1 MNKALRALART
12 ALLAALFV
20 LATYL
25 ALTIQPYV
33 SDSTIFNQT
42 LGLGSPLIIGGYGL
56 YLNLTAIITDA
67 VLVATAYLV
76 LARSKPRTGL
86 VRYLLGIVAVY
97 AILSATLY
105 LAVTANP
112 AHDCTSIPM
121 NLDGIAT
128 FTASIVIGS
137 VTPLVYARERR
148 WKIGSDWK
156 PLLFTLYASL
166 IAGSL
171 IIDVATALA
180 LRSIPRLAPACI
192 GSVTIGAYG
201 PIDGLVTAP
210 LLGLLAG
217 YIVISAI
224 MNSNKDK
231 AQDLRTQG
239 PNPTD
244 PLAYLASSLVYPSV
258 IACVQSP

>member
-1 MNKALRALART
+1 MGQARRVKARVIPLT
-12 ALLAALFV
+12 ALFAL
-20 LATYL
+20 
-25 ALTIQPYV
+25 
-33 SDSTIFNQT
+33 
-42 LGLGSPLIIGGYGL
+42 
-56 YLNLTAIITDA
+56 
-67 VLVATAYLV
+67 
-76 LARSKPRTGL
+76 
-86 VRYLLGIVAVY
+86 
-97 AILSATLY
+97 
-105 LAVTANP
+105 
-112 AHDCTSIPM
+112 
-121 NLDGIAT
+121 AT
-128 FTASIVIGS
+128 FTASIIIGS
-137 VTPLVYARERR
+137 VTPLVYAREKR
-148 WKIGSDWK
+148 WRVGSDWK

-231 AQDLRTQG
+231 TQDLRTQG

-244 PLAYLASSLVYPSV
+244 PLASLASSLITTWWLHVFNHRDG
-258 IACVQSP
+258 